1 MTDPCYAVIAGV
13 NKAGTTSLFVS
24 LSSHPDIAASAI
36 KETRYFSP
44 VRYGRALEPVSVWER
59 YFAAAPDRPVRLEA
73 TPSYFYGGAPLA
85 ECMAARLG
93 NVRVILL
100 FREPVARAVS
110 FFSYQ
115 KTRLRIPAEMTMP
128 EYLAIADE
136 LTPDDFRDPEN
147 EKYMAVR
154 GSRYAEFLPGWTEAL
169 GADRLRVV
177 YFEDL
182 LDHPGSVLRGLAQW
196 LDLDPDAFTTAGDLS
211 SENRTVGYKNVRLQK
226 LALFGN
232 DRLERLFRRHPAWE
246 RRLRDVYYRVNGRSD
261 REGVPQAVRDDL
273 ARRFEVPNAQLA
285 VQLRTAGYA
294 MPSWLRDASDMPAPE
309 GL

>member
-44 VRYGRALEPVSVWER
+44 VRYGRALEPASVWER

-154 GSRYAEFLPGWTEAL
+154 GSRYAEFLPDWTEAL

-196 LDLDPDAFTTAGDLS
+196 LDLDPDAFATAGDLS

-232 DRLERLFRRHPAWE
+232 DRLERLFRRHPTWE